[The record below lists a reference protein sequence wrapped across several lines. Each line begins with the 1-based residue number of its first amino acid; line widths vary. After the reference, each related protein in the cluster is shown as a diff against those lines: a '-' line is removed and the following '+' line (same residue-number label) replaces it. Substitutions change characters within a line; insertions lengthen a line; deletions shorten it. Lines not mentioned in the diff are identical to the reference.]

1 MRYSG
6 ITPRDREEML
16 RVIGVESV
24 DDLFASVPDDVRLGH
39 PLQVDGPLPEAAL
52 LGRLEELKGDEPRV
66 SLVGGGL
73 YQHYIPVPVDSLASR
88 SEWVTSYTPYQ
99 PELAQGT
106 LIMYYEF
113 QTYVC
118 MLTGQEI
125 ANGGMYDGSTAM
137 AEAVMMARR
146 IRKKATK
153 LYVSEA
159 VHPDYRKVLETYL
172 QFQTEVEVESLAV
185 DPETGRTIV
194 DLTPDRQK
202 DAIAI
207 VVQSPNFFGVIEDTA
222 DVSDD
227 AFVIS
232 VCTEAQSMSV
242 VEPLRAD
249 VAVGEMQSLGIPIQL
264 GGPTAGFF
272 ATGKAHVRQL
282 PGRLVGKSTD
292 RLGRE
297 AYCITLATREQ
308 FIRREKATSN
318 ICTSSGLMC
327 LRSAIY
333 MSLLGKQ
340 GLQEVATQSA
350 RAAHAFAEGI
360 EDIGLR
366 RVHSGPFFNEF
377 VIDASERPELYE
389 QLRREG
395 FLMGIPLS
403 RWWPEREHQYLVALT
418 ELHYPYVLELVH
430 EVKSRAQQ
438 EAN

>member
-1 MRYSG
+1 
-6 ITPRDREEML
+6 ML
-16 RVIGVESV
+16 KVIGVDKI
-24 DDLFASVPDDVRLGH
+24 DDLFASVPSAVRMGR

-73 YQHYIPVPVDSLASR
+73 YQHYIPSSVDSLAAR

-125 ANGGMYDGSTAM
+125 ANGGMYDGSTAL

-146 IRKKATK
+146 IRKDATR
-153 LYVSEA
+153 LYVSEG

-172 QFQTEVEVESLAV
+172 QFQPEVEVEWLPV
-185 DPETGRTIV
+185 DARTGRTVV
-194 DLTPDRQK
+194 DVPADRQK
-202 DAIAI
+202 DALAV
-207 VVQSPNFFGVIEDTA
+207 VVQSPNFFGVIEDA
-222 DVSDD
+222 AEVDD
-227 AFVIS
+227 EAFVIS
-232 VCTEAQSMSV
+232 VCTEALSMAV
-242 VEPLRAD
+242 LEPLRAD

-272 ATGKAHVRQL
+272 ATSKKNVRQV
-282 PGRLVGKSTD
+282 PGRLVGKSKD

-333 MSLLGKQ
+333 MSLLGKD
-340 GLQEVATQSA
+340 GLQDVANQSA

-360 EDIGLR
+360 EDAGLK
-366 RVHSGPFFNEF
+366 RVHDGPFFNEF
-377 VIDASERPELYE
+377 VVDASARPELYE
-389 QLRREG
+389 ELRRDG
-395 FLMGIPLS
+395 FLMGVPLS
-403 RWWPEREHQYLVALT
+403 RWYPEREHQYLVALT
-418 ELHYPYVLELVH
+418 EMHYPVVRELVQ
-430 EVKSRAQQ
+430 EVKSRAHDS
-438 EAN
+438 